1 MMCRMRQGCEMPVPN
16 WAENKINSMKNLSF
30 ILLLTVLVACKQKPK
45 PAGGVEETRTS
56 GRVSM
61 LVDESFS
68 EVLGDQIEVFRTD
81 YPDAK
86 FTVIEGNEQKIL
98 PTFLNDSVRVIIL
111 SRMLTEAED
120 KIYRNRSIVP
130 KTSRFGIDGIA
141 LITNKENPDSN
152 ITVTEVVD
160 ILKGTST
167 SGKQLVFDNAYSST
181 LRYFKELAGIKT
193 LPAKGV
199 YTLQTNNDVIKYIA
213 GNEGSIGVVGVNWLI
228 DNKKDMTIYLDKV
241 KMMGVKNI
249 KGKKGDDQ
257 FYKPIQAN
265 LIKGIY
271 PFLRNIYIIDAEGRN
286 GLGAGFATWLVSP
299 RGQLIV
305 LRSGLGPHKMASR
318 DFNFKNTN

>member
-1 MMCRMRQGCEMPVPN
+1 
-16 WAENKINSMKNLSF
+16 MKNLSF
-30 ILLLTVLVACKQKPK
+30 ILLLMLFVACKQKPK
-45 PAGGVEETRTS
+45 PEGGVEETRTS
-56 GRVSM
+56 GTVSI

-68 EVLGDQIEVFRTD
+68 EVLADQIEVFKTD
-81 YPDAK
+81 YPDAN
-86 FTVIEGNEQKIL
+86 FRVIEGNEQRIL

-111 SRMLTEAED
+111 SRMLTAAED

-130 KTSRFGIDGIA
+130 QTSRFGIDGIA
-141 LITNKENPDSN
+141 LITNKENADSN

-160 ILKGTST
+160 ILKGTSA

-181 LRYFKELAGIKT
+181 LRYFKDLAGIKA

-199 YTLQTNNDVIKYIA
+199 YTLKTNNDVIKYIA
-213 GNEGSIGVVGVNWLI
+213 ENKGSIGVVGVNWLI
-228 DNKKDMTIYLDKV
+228 DNKKDMSIYLDKV
-241 KMMGVKNI
+241 KMMGVKNVS
-249 KGKKGDDQ
+249 GKKGDDQ

-265 LIKGIY
+265 LISGIY

-305 LRSGLGPHKMASR
+305 LRSGLGPHKLASR

>member
-1 MMCRMRQGCEMPVPN
+1 MRNIIFV
-16 WAENKINSMKNLSF
+16 
-30 ILLLTVLVACKQKPK
+30 LLLIMFAACKQKPK
-45 PAGGVEETRTS
+45 PVDVVEETRTS
-56 GRVSM
+56 GKVSI

-68 EVLGDQIEVFRTD
+68 KVLADQIEVFKAD
-81 YPDAK
+81 YPNAE
-86 FTVIEGNEQKIL
+86 FTIVEGNERKIL
-98 PTFLNDSVRVIIL
+98 PTFLNDSIRVIVL
-111 SRMLTEAED
+111 SRMLTEEED
-120 KIYRNRSIVP
+120 SIYRRRSIVP

-181 LRYFKELAGIKT
+181 LRYFRDLAGIKT

-199 YTLQTNNDVIKYIA
+199 YFLKTNNDVIKYTA
-213 GNEGSIGVVGVNWLI
+213 ENRGSIGVLGVNWLI
-228 DNKKDMTIYLDKV
+228 DNNKDITSYLEQV
-241 KMMGVKNI
+241 KMMGVKNV

-257 FYKPIQAN
+257 YYKPIQAN
-265 LIKGIY
+265 LISGIY

-286 GLGAGFATWLVSP
+286 GLGAGFATWLVGP

-305 LRSGLGPHKMASR
+305 LRSGLGPHKLASR